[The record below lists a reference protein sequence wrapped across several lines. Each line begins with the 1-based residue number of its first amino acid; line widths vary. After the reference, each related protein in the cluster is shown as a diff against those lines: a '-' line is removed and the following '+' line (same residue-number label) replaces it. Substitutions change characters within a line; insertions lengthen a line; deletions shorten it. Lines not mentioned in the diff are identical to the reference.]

1 MRLLTSDLPVSS
13 PLKAIHWPSGER
25 MAHSTL
31 YCCGNNSR
39 GWSRSSSGS
48 IPTFW
53 PALTRSEYRRARPSR
68 EKNHASTEL
77 SLANRVSSQDRQDSG
92 LRACEREGGSSLRR
106 RRWRRSAHDGRW
118 HQSRLVQ
125 EALVE
130 QCPIKRC
137 CQATSGLKHSRWQKS
152 EIHPLLKHIARERLA
167 SPALDN
173 KHGLVV
179 DTIRFTSLR

>member
-1 MRLLTSDLPVSS
+1 MFP
-13 PLKAIHWPSGER
+13 
-25 MAHSTL
+25 
-31 YCCGNNSR
+31 
-39 GWSRSSSGS
+39 GS
-48 IPTFW
+48 IFYRPKFQ
-53 PALTRSEYRRARPSR
+53 PIIPNRRAYAK
-68 EKNHASTEL
+68 EKDILFNIARNV
-77 SLANRVSSQDRQDSG
+77 LANH
-92 LRACEREGGSSLRR
+92 
-106 RRWRRSAHDGRW
+106 RSAHDGRW